1 MCYNGEKSPP
11 EANIMFKKLFNPD
24 NALMITMT
32 QVTDC
37 IFLSLFWVLCSFPVF
52 TVGAS
57 SAALYDAV
65 YHGFRKG
72 DKHSWG
78 RFLRTFKNNFK
89 ASILPAVVYL
99 GVFFAG
105 AWILIQV
112 WNAAVWEQVSFAMFS
127 AAAFLVMLLL
137 GVLSV
142 LFPLL
147 SRFENSFS
155 GLLRNTLLLSLANL
169 PRTLALGMLNGISI
183 FLTVKFIFP
192 LFFLPALAS
201 LISTLLLEP
210 MFKPYMPKEIPE
222 DAA

>member
-1 MCYNGEKSPP
+1 
-11 EANIMFKKLFNPD
+11 MFKKLFNPD
-24 NALMITMT
+24 NALMITMS

-37 IFLSLFWVLCSFPVF
+37 IFLSLFWVLGCFPLI

-57 SAALYDAV
+57 STALYDAV

-72 DKHSWG
+72 DKHSWV
-78 RFLRTFKNNFK
+78 RFLRTFRSNLK
-89 ASILPAVVYL
+89 ASILPTVVYL
-99 GVFFAG
+99 AIIFAG
-105 AWILIQV
+105 AWLLIRV

-127 AAAFLVMLLL
+127 AAAFLIMLVL
-137 GVLSV
+137 GMLSV

-155 GLLRNTLLLSLANL
+155 GLLRNTVLLSLANL

-183 FLTVKFIFP
+183 LLTVKFIFP

-201 LISTLLLEP
+201 LLSTLLLEP
-210 MFKPYMPKEIPE
+210 MFRPYMPKEIPE

>member
-1 MCYNGEKSPP
+1 
-11 EANIMFKKLFNPD
+11 MFKKLFNPD
-24 NALMITMT
+24 NALMITMS

-37 IFLSLFWVLCSFPVF
+37 IFLSLFWALGCFPLF

-72 DKHSWG
+72 DKHSWS
-78 RFLRTFKNNFK
+78 RFFRTFKSNLK
-89 ASILPAVVYL
+89 ASLLPGIVYL
-99 GVFFAG
+99 ILFFALVWG
-105 AWILIQV
+105 LIQV
-112 WNAAVWEQVSFAMFS
+112 WNAAALGKISMVIFS
-127 AAAFLVMLLL
+127 AAAFLGMIAL
-137 GVLSV
+137 GILSV
-142 LFPLL
+142 TFPVL
-147 SRFENSFS
+147 SRFENSLS
-155 GLLRNTLLLSLANL
+155 GLLRNTLLLALANL
-169 PRTLALGMLNGISI
+169 PRTLVLGVLNGISI

-222 DAA
+222 GAEN